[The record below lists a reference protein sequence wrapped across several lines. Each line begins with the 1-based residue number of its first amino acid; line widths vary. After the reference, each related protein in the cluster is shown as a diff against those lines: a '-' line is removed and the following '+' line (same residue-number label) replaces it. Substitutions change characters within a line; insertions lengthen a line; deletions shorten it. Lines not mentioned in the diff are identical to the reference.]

1 MKNNKIYIDGLQCS
15 PMKRD
20 YFEEAQNAGLDLI
33 HLTVVFWE
41 NISDSMRL
49 LGDWFRFLDR
59 NSDLLQPATN
69 LTGLKAN
76 IGTGAIEKE
85 AMGKNKLSIMF
96 GFQNCSSIENNIDMV
111 EIYRRLN
118 VGVMQFSYNNQSALC
133 GGCYEKE
140 DSGLSRFGKAV
151 IKEMNRVGMIIDMSH
166 SGDKS
171 TLEAIEYSQRAIAI
185 THAESLHFQK
195 AIRNKED
202 ATIKALAESGG
213 ILGLSF
219 YPFHLKNKSECQITE
234 MVDEIKRLIDLIGID
249 AIAIGSDIFQDRSNT
264 ELEYLRNGSWT
275 KELDYGEGSAAQSG
289 WPKPV
294 KWLQRISDFANL
306 ESLFIENGLSET
318 EAEKILGKYSVK
330 NWLNF

>member
-20 YFEEAQNAGLDLI
+20 YFEEAQKAGLDLI

-49 LGDWFRFLDR
+49 LGNWFSFLEQ

-69 LTGLKAN
+69 LTGLKDN
-76 IGTGAIEKE
+76 I
-85 AMGKNKLSIMF
+85 GKNKLAIMF

-140 DSGLSRFGKAV
+140 DSGLSRFGKEV
-151 IKEMNRVGMIIDMSH
+151 IKEMNRIGMIIDMSH
-166 SGDKS
+166 SGNQSILD
-171 TLEAIEYSQRAIAI
+171 AIEHSQRPIAI
-185 THAESLHFQK
+185 THAESLKFQK

-202 ATIKALAESGG
+202 TTIKTLADSGG

-249 AIAIGSDIFQDRSNT
+249 AIAIGSDI
-264 ELEYLRNGSWT
+264 LRQKRYRIGIVTTVLGKEAEKGCCKMVT
-275 KELDYGEGSAAQSG
+275 K
-289 WPKPV
+289 
-294 KWLQRISDFANL
+294 ANL
-306 ESLFIENGLSET
+306 ESLFIENGLSKT
-318 EAEKILGKYSVK
+318 EAEKILGK
-330 NWLNF
+330 NWYQFLSKILKTSLETIFL

>member
-20 YFEEAQNAGLDLI
+20 YFEEAQKAGLDLI

-49 LGDWFRFLDR
+49 LGNWFSFLEQ

-69 LTGLKAN
+69 LTGLKDN
-76 IGTGAIEKE
+76 I
-85 AMGKNKLSIMF
+85 GKNKLAIMF

-140 DSGLSRFGKAV
+140 DSGLSRFGKEV
-151 IKEMNRVGMIIDMSH
+151 IKEMNRIGMIIDMSH
-166 SGDKS
+166 SGNQSILD
-171 TLEAIEYSQRAIAI
+171 AIEHSQRPIAI
-185 THAESLHFQK
+185 THAESLKFQK

-202 ATIKALAESGG
+202 TTIKTLADSGG

-249 AIAIGSDIFQDRSNT
+249 AIAIGSDIFQDRSDI

-275 KELDYGEGSAAQSG
+275 KELDYGEGSASHSG
-289 WPKPV
+289 WPPPV

-306 ESLFIENGLSET
+306 ESLFIENGLSTT
-318 EAEKILGKYSVK
+318 EAEKILGK
-330 NWLNF
+330 NWLNFFQKSLKPL

>member
-20 YFEEAQNAGLDLI
+20 YFEEARNAGLDLI

-69 LTGLKAN
+69 VNGLKRA
-76 IGTGAIEKE
+76 IGEEKL
-85 AMGKNKLSIMF
+85 AIMF
-96 GFQNCSSIENNIDMV
+96 GFQNCSPIENNIDMV

-118 VGVMQFSYNNQSALC
+118 VGVMQFSYNNQTVLC

-166 SGDKS
+166 SGNKS
-171 TLEAIEYSQRAIAI
+171 TLEAIEYSQRPIAI
-185 THAESLHFQK
+185 THAESLNFQT

-202 ATIKALAESGG
+202 ATLKALAESGG

-219 YPFHLKNKSECQITE
+219 YPFHLKNKSECKITE
-234 MVDEIKRLIDLIGID
+234 MVDEIKRLIDLMGID
-249 AIAIGSDIFQDRSNT
+249 AIAIGSDIFQERTNE

-289 WPKPV
+289 WPQPV

-306 ESLFIENGLSET
+306 ESLFVKNGLSET
-318 EAEKILGKYSVK
+318 EAEKVLGK
-330 NWLNF
+330 NWLTFYQKSLKPLCL

>member
-49 LGDWFRFLDR
+49 LGNWFRFLDR

-69 LTGLKAN
+69 LTGLKDD
-76 IGTGAIEKE
+76 I
-85 AMGKNKLSIMF
+85 GKNKLAIMF

-140 DSGLSRFGKAV
+140 DIGLSRFGKAV

-166 SGDKS
+166 SS
-171 TLEAIEYSQRAIAI
+171 NQATLEAIEYSQRPIAI
-185 THAESLHFQK
+185 THAESLSFQK
-195 AIRNKED
+195 ALRNKED
-202 ATIKALAESGG
+202 ATIKTLADSGG

-249 AIAIGSDIFQDRSNT
+249 AIAIGSDIFQDRSDT

-289 WPKPV
+289 WPPPV
-294 KWLQRISDFANL
+294 KWLQRISDFSNL
-306 ESLFIENGLSET
+306 ESLFVENGLSTT
-318 EAEKILGKYSVK
+318 EAEKILGK
-330 NWLNF
+330 NWFNFFQKSLKPL